1 MARVKVPV
9 ARATISESPEGLLI
23 TIPAKK
29 NWLVILFLGFWMTGW
44 LFGEGSAIHELLRV
58 HTSSGAPM
66 SANTQ
71 VGTNLFMMVWLVGW
85 TAGGGFAA
93 LVWLWNLA
101 GVERIL
107 LGPSTLATKRE
118 ILGIGPLNKYELQSV
133 SDLRISAS
141 PYNFNNR
148 MAPFQM
154 MNSGTIAFDYGAK
167 AFRFGMGLDEAE
179 AQQIIEQ
186 LKSRHTF

>member
-29 NWLVILFLGFWMTGW
+29 NWLVILFLGFWVTGW

-66 SANTQ
+66 NANTR

-107 LGPSTLATKRE
+107 LGPSTLATKRD
-118 ILGIGPLNKYELQSV
+118 IL
-133 SDLRISAS
+133 DLRVSAS
-141 PYNFNNR
+141 PFNFNNR
-148 MAPFQM
+148 MSPFQM

-167 AFRFGMGLDEAE
+167 TFRFGMGLDEAE
-179 AQQIIEQ
+179 AQQIIER
-186 LKSRHTF
+186 LKSRHIF